1 MSGIV
6 SNFELTILGC
16 NSAIQAFGRHPTSQ
30 VFSAYNQ
37 LYLIDCGEGAQF
49 QLDKFHIKKSR
60 INQIFISHL
69 HGDHYY
75 GLMGLLSSYRLHGRT
90 EPLQVF
96 CPIGTKEIVEVN
108 LKHSKGQFVYPIEF
122 YEIEDKPSHKI
133 FEDKY
138 IEVHTIPLNH
148 KIATTG
154 FLFVEKPRE
163 RNFIKEK
170 IEEYQIP
177 NEVINLIKEGND
189 FIGLDGKVISY
200 TELTTAP
207 HPQRKY
213 AYCSDTIY
221 DESILPIIQ
230 GVDLLYHE
238 ATYLHTE
245 ELKAQQYWH
254 STAKQA
260 ATIALKANAQCLM
273 IGHYSSRY
281 DNLDELLNEAK
292 SVFSNSMLAIEGRTT
307 EVSPTAP

>member
-1 MSGIV
+1 M

-37 LYLIDCGEGAQF
+37 LYLIDCGEGTQF
-49 QLDKFHIKKSR
+49 QLDKYHIKKSR

-90 EPLQVF
+90 EPLEVF
-96 CPIGTKEIVEVN
+96 CPIGTQEIVEVN
-108 LKHSKGQFVYPIEF
+108 LKHSKGQFNYPIRF
-122 YEIEDKPSHKI
+122 HEIEDKPSHKI

-138 IEVHTIPLNH
+138 IEVYTIPLNH
-148 KIATTG
+148 KIVTTG
-154 FLFVEKPRE
+154 FLFVEKSRE

-170 IEEYQIP
+170 IQAYHIP
-177 NEVINLIKEGND
+177 NEAIPFIKEGND
-189 FIGLDGKVISY
+189 YVGEDGKIIPY

-207 HPQRKY
+207 LKSRKY

-221 DESILPIIQ
+221 DESILPIIE

-238 ATYLHTE
+238 ATYMHSE

-254 STAKQA
+254 STAQQA
-260 ATIALKANAQCLM
+260 ATIASKANAECLM

-292 SVFSNSMLAIEGRTT
+292 SVFGNSILAIEGRTT
-307 EVSPTAP
+307 IISPAAP